1 MLGNN
6 TYVEVNITMNNNT
19 YNIGN
24 VNTGSGNM
32 NVAGRDINI
41 NSPHDN
47 GTDVKD
53 LLKELKQLFESQQ
66 QIDPEEKELI
76 MDDIEVITE
85 QAEAEQPN
93 KTRIKKAWDN
103 ITKFVVKMPM
113 AIEGAVKIKEN
124 VEKLQPLLSKI
135 AEGISS
141 LPHICI

>member
-1 MLGNN
+1 
-6 TYVEVNITMNNNT
+6 MNNNT

-124 VEKLQPLLSKI
+124 VEKLRPLLSKI

>member
-32 NVAGRDINI
+32 YVAGRDINI

-113 AIEGAVKIKEN
+113 AIEEN